1 MRASKVSIQSQ
12 QQSLFLLPMPAKKSA
27 RKVATKNAVPFE
39 VAETQETRARLHKLI
54 VKNFRCIGSNPV
66 EVELDDIVILVG
78 ANNAGKSSILKAYE
92 VIMSSGKLGE
102 LTLEDFPGGHVD
114 PQNSPEIELHTV
126 VTVNPPGEEW
136 IDASGLVKE
145 RWVWPQ
151 PGKGERFG
159 FLHRE
164 NRWATAA
171 DAERGPWGAV
181 AQSRRPQ
188 VHRIAAFSPPEQ
200 SASEIIAL
208 LEQIVKDRL
217 TAELTATNEQ
227 QPTDY
232 QKLLTSVGELQKKI
246 ADETRENIA
255 QIEGEFSKQI
265 AKVFPGYV
273 VNFDAQPETALDKAL
288 SFFKGGS
295 QLLIGPADG
304 YKSGIERQGGGACRT
319 LLWTAL
325 QLLKDRKATRPGAP
339 QVLLL
344 DEPEIC
350 LHPNAIRNASDL
362 LYKLPT
368 ETGNW
373 QVMVTTHSPCFIDFE
388 KPHTRIARVFRGENG
403 QVYGTTIF
411 RPQTNQFTEDE
422 KQALK
427 LSNLCDPF
435 LAEFFFGGRTIL
447 VEGDTEHAAFNYVIS
462 VYPEDFKNLHI
473 VRARGKAGISALA
486 KILNQFGKPYAV
498 LHDSDRPTCMRKDGS
513 TITNGAWTYNET
525 ILQTV
530 KAAPAGVSIRL
541 FASVPNFEE
550 AYLDYVSK
558 GEKPFSAVGRL
569 RTDHTALERVKN
581 LLMAL
586 SDETLAAPPGA
597 VEWSEMA
604 ALNAALES

>member
-1 MRASKVSIQSQ
+1 
-12 QQSLFLLPMPAKKSA
+12 MPAKKA
-27 RKVATKNAVPFE
+27 ANKAATKTAVHQE
-39 VAETQETRARLHKLI
+39 ISETRETRARLLKLI
-54 VKNFRCIGSNPV
+54 VKNFRCIGCNPV

-92 VIMSSGKLGE
+92 VIMSSGRLGE
-102 LTLEDFPGGHVD
+102 LTIDDFPGGSVD
-114 PQNSPEIELHTV
+114 SQNLPEIELHTV
-126 VTVNPPGEEW
+126 VTVNRPGDEW
-136 IDASGLVKE
+136 VDADGLVKE
-145 RWVWPQ
+145 RWVWLQ

-159 FLHRE
+159 YLHNE

-171 DAERGPWGAV
+171 DPERGPWGAV

-188 VHRIAAFSPPEQ
+188 VHRIGAFSPPEE
-200 SASEIIAL
+200 SAKEIIAL

-217 TAELTATNEQ
+217 VAEQNSTNEEQ
-227 QPTDY
+227 QTDY
-232 QKLLTSVGELQKKI
+232 QKLLGAVGELQRKV
-246 ADETRENIA
+246 ANETRESIA
-255 QIEGEFSKQI
+255 EIEGEFSRQI
-265 AKVFPGYV
+265 AKVFPGYIV
-273 VNFDAQPETALDKAL
+273 KFDAQPETALEKAL

-325 QLLKDRKATRPGAP
+325 RLLRDRKSTRPGAP

-350 LHPNAIRNASDL
+350 LHPNAVRSASDL
-362 LYKLPT
+362 LYALPC

-388 KPHTRIARVFRGENG
+388 KPHTKIARVFRDENG

-411 RPQTNQFTEDE
+411 RPETDLFTEEE
-422 KQALK
+422 KEALK

-462 VYPEDFKNLHI
+462 VYPEEFKNLHI
-473 VRARGKAGISALA
+473 VRARGKAAISGLA

-498 LHDSDRPTCMRKDGS
+498 LHDSDRPTCKRRDGT
-513 TITNGAWTYNET
+513 TITNGAWTYNLT
-525 ILQTV
+525 IRRIIS
-530 KAAPAGVSIRL
+530 AAPAGVSVRL

-550 AYLDYVSK
+550 AYLDYVSR
-558 GEKPFSAVGRL
+558 GEKPFSAVTRL
-569 RTDHTALERVKN
+569 RTDQAALERVKD
-581 LLMAL
+581 LLLAL
-586 SDETLAAPPGA
+586 SDATLPAPQGA
-597 VEWSEMA
+597 VEWSEIEQLIA
-604 ALNAALES
+604 ALPQDR

>member
-1 MRASKVSIQSQ
+1 MPSKKA
-12 QQSLFLLPMPAKKSA
+12 AKKA
-27 RKVATKNAVPFE
+27 ATKTAAHLE
-39 VAETQETRARLHKLI
+39 VVETRENRARLRKLI

-102 LTLEDFPGGHVD
+102 LTIEDFPGGRVD
-114 PQNSPEIELHTV
+114 AQNLPEIELHTV
-126 VTVNPPGEEW
+126 ITVNRPGEEW
-136 IDASGLVKE
+136 IDATGLVKE
-145 RWVWPQ
+145 RWIWSQ
-151 PGKGERFG
+151 PGKGDRFG
-159 FLHRE
+159 YLHAQ
-164 NRWATAA
+164 NRWATA
-171 DAERGPWGAV
+171 DDPERGPWGAV

-188 VHRIAAFSPPEQ
+188 VHRIGAFSPPEQ
-200 SASEIIAL
+200 SASEIITL
-208 LEQIVKDRL
+208 LEQIVKERL
-217 TAELTATNEQ
+217 AAEQTATNENQ
-227 QPTDY
+227 LTDY
-232 QKLLTSVGELQKKI
+232 QKLLGAVGELQRKI
-246 ADETRENIA
+246 ADETRDNIA
-255 QIEGEFSKQI
+255 EIEAEFSQQI

-273 VNFDAQPETALDKAL
+273 VQFDAQPETALDKAL

-325 QLLKDRKATRPGAP
+325 RLLKDRKAARAGAP

-350 LHPNAIRNASDL
+350 LHPNAVRSASDL
-362 LYKLPT
+362 LYQLPA

-388 KPHTRIARVFRGENG
+388 KPHTRIARVFRGEDG
-403 QVYGTTIF
+403 QVHGTTIF
-411 RPQTNQFTEDE
+411 RPQTDQFTEDE
-422 KQALK
+422 KAALK

-462 VYPEDFKNLHI
+462 VYPGVFRDLHI
-473 VRARGKAGISALA
+473 VRARGKAAISGLA

-498 LHDSDRPTCMRKDGS
+498 LHDSDRPTCTRRDG
-513 TITNGAWTYNET
+513 TTMTNGAWTYNQT
-525 ILQTV
+525 IRQAV
-530 KAAPAGVSIRL
+530 NAAPEGVSVRL

-550 AYLDYVSK
+550 AYLDYVSS
-558 GEKPFSAVGRL
+558 GEKPFSAVARL
-569 RTDHTALERVKN
+569 RTDQSALERVKN
-581 LLMAL
+581 LLLAL
-586 SDETLAAPPGA
+586 SHETLAPPPGA
-597 VEWSEMA
+597 VEWSELA
-604 ALNAALES
+604 QLNAALPQNR